1 MSMDASKSR
10 RDFFAWV
17 AVAGSTVIGAMLTIP
32 AVAYVFD
39 PVVRGRG
46 QRGRWIR
53 VAPLHTLSRE
63 RPVAAPV
70 IGEKVD
76 AWTKAPAVRLGTVWL
91 RVVGE
96 GDGSVVAWNAECPH
110 LGCKVGFDAK
120 KSCFD
125 CRCHDSTFALED
137 GAVQRGPSPRGLDP
151 LEARVVDD
159 QVEVRFTRFR
169 AQIKER
175 IEIG

>member
-17 AVAGSTVIGAMLTIP
+17 AVAGSSFIGALLTVP
-32 AVAYVFD
+32 AVAYVLD
-39 PVVRGRG
+39 PILRGTG
-46 QRGRWIR
+46 QQGRWIR
-53 VAPLHTLSRE
+53 VAPVHALTRE
-63 RPVAAPV
+63 RPVAVPV

-76 AWTKAPAVRLGTVWL
+76 AWIRAPAVRLGTVWL
-91 RVVGE
+91 RVVGG
-96 GDGSVVAWNAECPH
+96 GDVLAWNAECPH

-120 KSCFD
+120 KDCFE
-125 CRCHDSTFALED
+125 CRCHDSTFSLGD

-151 LEARVVDD
+151 LDARVVDD
-159 QVEVRFTRFR
+159 HVEVRFTRFR
-169 AQIKER
+169 TQIKER